1 MKKVYNQIKNTENIK
16 NEFTEPQIKTAMRD
30 FTFKYTDIDQKQFD
44 IDEKQWKVLKTLR
57 KKIIIL
63 KPNKVQGEVLLKY
76 KDYTNCV
83 EIFQLVEISLNVS
96 KETQQW

>member
-16 NEFTEPQIKTAMRD
+16 NEFTEPQIKTAMHD
-30 FTFKYTDIDQKQFD
+30 FTFKYTDIDQEQFD